1 MLTITGKYNTAR
13 LFNDNTE
20 AGSQA
25 QFLSFCNQWWLAE
38 EDIAGMPDA
47 HQGIGV
53 SIGTVCTL
61 RNRRVSAG
69 FVGVDINCGMRVT
82 KLREREIDRGQLDY
96 VVKSLVPRGFNVNNH
111 RVSLPWL
118 RDLTCYNDVNIDRAE
133 HSIGTLGGGNH
144 FIEVGRDEEGSLYL
158 IIHTGSRNIG
168 KEVAEYHQNLAAN
181 TVTGETKSEL
191 IVRLKAE
198 GRQSEIQSVLSTFE
212 QDHDPDEIPF
222 LEGSLFDNYVN
233 DMLIMSRFAE
243 MNRFEI
249 ARNIM
254 FGTNLHPEYTFET
267 VHNYIDFSGVDPIL
281 RKGAVSARAGEQL
294 LIPLNREDG
303 CLLCIGKGNP
313 EWLNSAPHG
322 AGRLL
327 SRGEARRTVDI
338 RDTQRRMKEKD
349 IYSTTVDQSTVDESK
364 EAYKPS
370 EEIIACIEPT
380 VAIQHRIMTIYNLKD
395 NTKQERRR
403 KR

>member
-1 MLTITGKYNTAR
+1 M
-13 LFNDNTE
+13 
-20 AGSQA
+20 
-25 QFLSFCNQWWLAE
+25 
-38 EDIAGMPDA
+38 
-47 HQGIGV
+47 
-53 SIGTVCTL
+53 
-61 RNRRVSAG
+61 
-69 FVGVDINCGMRVT
+69 
-82 KLREREIDRGQLDY
+82 
-96 VVKSLVPRGFNVNNH
+96 NH
-111 RVSLPWL
+111 
-118 RDLTCYNDVNIDRAE
+118 C
-133 HSIGTLGGGNH
+133 
-144 FIEVGRDEEGSLYL
+144 IEVGRDEEGSLYL

-370 EEIIACIEPT
+370 EEIITCIEPT